1 MRLYF
6 WFPFFPC
13 WFPIPQE
20 RNLCVTNLLIYNPT
34 FLISCLSFLLWNFH
48 HVLVINKLC
57 KLVTHESYCFDPIVF
72 FNWVLTPT
80 KGNKEFLLLNL
91 FLSLMWFKN
100 ISILFILSHMRS
112 LLILYIYIYIYI
124 LIDDWFII
132 KHVFVNEVTSLI
144 IYIDFK
150 IIIVNI
156 CLNVDSVMKFK

>member
-13 WFPIPQE
+13 WFPIPRE

-57 KLVTHESYCFDPIVF
+57 KLVTHESYCFDQIVF
-72 FNWVLTPT
+72 FNWVLTPI
-80 KGNKEFLLLNL
+80 KGNKELLLLNL

-100 ISILFILSHMRS
+100 ISILLIQCAIWQNFILSRMRS
-112 LLILYIYIYIYI
+112 LFIYMYIYI
-124 LIDDWFII
+124 LIDPYGKTPCSSAWGHCLF
-132 KHVFVNEVTSLI
+132 
-144 IYIDFK
+144 IYIY
-150 IIIVNI
+150 IYTNWWLIHN
-156 CLNVDSVMKFK
+156 